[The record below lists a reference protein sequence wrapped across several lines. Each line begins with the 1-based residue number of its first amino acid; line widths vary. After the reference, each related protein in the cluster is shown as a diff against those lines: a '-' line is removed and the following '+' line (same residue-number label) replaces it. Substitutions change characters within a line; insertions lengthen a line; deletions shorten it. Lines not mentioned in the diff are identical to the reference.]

1 MKKTIYIL
9 YVLLIFA
16 VVGCVNDLDMTP
28 IGEET
33 VDVTV
38 PEEDGDGVYGNVP
51 VVDFGDALTR
61 STLTFDYITR
71 TLLFSWEMGDLVGV
85 FPVQDDN
92 SSLQIAYKVNE
103 KISAHRARFT
113 QVDQDAQPDTDIK
126 TGDLFVSYKPAK
138 DNYDGNSSTIPVS
151 FANQYQENPVNM
163 KSYLDTLKVNK
174 GEGKYYK
181 ASEEMASKHLPKYDF
196 QVSAGAAP
204 RDNHLVFDYT
214 RLSSFVRLYLKVKEE
229 ATYDSII
236 ILNKDADF
244 FIDGTMDIS
253 KNVSSEAFKP
263 KTKLHYVT
271 LRLGEKTTDENGV
284 TKYAGFSIW
293 NDHQTE
299 DDEKK
304 CALWSATKQ
313 AGYIVAYMAFV
324 PIQLKYLANGCTLYL
339 LGHDKSGNK
348 KYYRAKQP
356 LSKYN
361 LEQNKI
367 QQWAPSENSEDEPI
381 EVIPVE
387 VEEWKAD
394 MEFSNEGTGTEEW

>member
-9 YVLLIFA
+9 CVLLIFA

-38 PEEDGDGVYGNVP
+38 PEEDGDGVYGNAP

-61 STLTFDYITR
+61 STLTFDYKTR
-71 TLLFSWEMGDLVGV
+71 TLLFSWVMGDLVGV

-92 SSLQIAYKVNE
+92 SKSQIVYTVNE
-103 KISAHRARFT
+103 MISAHRARFT
-113 QVDQDAQPDTDIK
+113 QKDNAVSPEIK
-126 TGDLFVSYKPAK
+126 TGNLFVSYKPAK
-138 DNYDGNSSTIPVS
+138 EKYEGKSTEIPFS

-163 KSYLDTLKVNK
+163 KSYWDSLQVSSI

-181 ASEEMASKHLPKYDF
+181 ESEKMASSHLPEYDF
-196 QVSAGAAP
+196 QVSSGAAP

-253 KNVSSEAFKP
+253 KNVSSEAFTP

-271 LRLGEKTTDENGV
+271 LRLGEKTVVDGV
-284 TKYAGFSIW
+284 TKYDGFSIW

-324 PIQLKYLANGCTLYL
+324 PIQLKNLANGCTLYL

-348 KYYRAKQP
+348 KYYRATKT

-367 QQWAPSENSEDEPI
+367 QQWAPSEHSVDEPI

>member
-9 YVLLIFA
+9 CVLLIFA

-38 PEEDGDGVYGNVP
+38 PEEDGDGVYGNAP

-61 STLTFDYITR
+61 STLTFDYNTR
-71 TLLFSWEMGDLVGV
+71 TLLFSWEINDLVGV
-85 FPVQDDN
+85 FPDREDN
-92 SSLQIAYKVNE
+92 HNSQIAYKVNE
-103 KISAHRARFT
+103 MISAHRARFT
-113 QVDQDAQPDTDIK
+113 QVDQDAQPDNINK
-126 TGDLFVSYKPAK
+126 GEQFVSYKPAK
-138 DNYDGNSSTIPVS
+138 ENYEGKSTEIPFS

-181 ASEEMASKHLPKYDF
+181 ASEEMASIHLPKYDY
-196 QVSAGAAP
+196 QVSSGAAP

-214 RLSSFVRLYLKVKEE
+214 RLSSFVRLYLKVTEE

-253 KNVSSEAFKP
+253 KNVSSKAFTP
-263 KTKLHYVT
+263 KTTLHYVT
-271 LRLGEKTTDENGV
+271 LRLGKKTVKNGV
-284 TKYAGFSIW
+284 TEYAGFKIW
-293 NDHQTE
+293 NDNKAPKIE
-299 DDEKK
+299 DQ
-304 CALWSATKQ
+304 CALWSAEKK

-324 PIQLKYLANGCTLYL
+324 PIQLKNLANGCTLYL

-348 KYYRAKQP
+348 KYYRAKTT

-367 QQWAPSENSEDEPI
+367 QQWAPSENSVDEPI

>member
-38 PEEDGDGVYGNVP
+38 PEEDGDGVYGNAP

-61 STLTFDYITR
+61 STLTFDYKTR
-71 TLLFSWEMGDLVGV
+71 TLLFSWEMDDLVGV

-92 SSLQIAYKVNE
+92 SRLQIAYKVNE
-103 KISAHRARFT
+103 MISAHRARFT
-113 QVDQDAQPDTDIK
+113 QVDQDAQPDIK
-126 TGDLFVSYKPAK
+126 TGDQFISYKPATE
-138 DNYDGNSSTIPVS
+138 NYEGKSTEIPFS

-181 ASEEMASKHLPKYDF
+181 ASEEMASIHLPKYDY
-196 QVSAGAAP
+196 QVSSGAAP

-253 KNVSSEAFKP
+253 KNVSSKAFTP
-263 KTKLHYVT
+263 KTKLHHVT

-284 TKYAGFSIW
+284 TEYAGFEIW
-293 NDHQTE
+293 NDNKAPKIE
-299 DDEKK
+299 DQ
-304 CALWSATKQ
+304 CALWSAEKK

-324 PIQLKYLANGCTLYL
+324 PIQLKNLANGCTLYL

-367 QQWAPSENSEDEPI
+367 QQWAPSEHSVDEPI

>member
-38 PEEDGDGVYGNVP
+38 PEEDGDGVYGNAP

-61 STLTFDYITR
+61 STLTFDYNTR
-71 TLLFSWEMGDLVGV
+71 TLLFSWEINDLGGV

-92 SSLQIAYKVNE
+92 SRLQIAYKVNE
-103 KISAHRARFT
+103 IISAHRARFT
-113 QVDQDAQPDTDIK
+113 QKDNAVSPVK

-163 KSYLDTLKVNK
+163 KSYWDTLQAKPPI

-181 ASEEMASKHLPKYDF
+181 ESEKMASSHLPKYDF

-214 RLSSFVRLYLKVKEE
+214 RLSSFVRLYLKVTEE

-253 KNVSSEAFKP
+253 KNVSSEAFTP

-271 LRLGEKTTDENGV
+271 LRLGKKTVVDGV
-284 TKYAGFSIW
+284 TKYDGFSIW

-299 DDEKK
+299 DDENK
-304 CALWSATKQ
+304 CTLWSATKN

-324 PIQLKYLANGCTLYL
+324 PIQLKNLANGCTLYL

-348 KYYRAKQP
+348 KYYRATKT

-367 QQWAPSENSEDEPI
+367 QQWAPSEHSVDEPI

>member
-1 MKKTIYIL
+1 MKKPIYIL

-38 PEEDGDGVYGNVP
+38 PEEDGDGVYGNAP

-61 STLTFDYITR
+61 STLTFDYNTR
-71 TLLFSWEMGDLVGV
+71 TLLFSWVMGDLVGV
-85 FPVQDDN
+85 FPDRDDN
-92 SSLQIAYKVNE
+92 SKSQIVYTVNE
-103 KISAHRARFT
+103 MISAHRARFT
-113 QVDQDAQPDTDIK
+113 QVDQDAQPDNINK
-126 TGDLFVSYKPAK
+126 GEQFVSYKPAK
-138 DNYDGNSSTIPVS
+138 ENYEGKSSEIPFS

-163 KSYLDTLKVNK
+163 KSYWDTLQVN

-181 ASEEMASKHLPKYDF
+181 ESEKMASKHLPKYDF

-214 RLSSFVRLYLKVKEE
+214 RLSSFVRLYLKVKEQ

-253 KNVSSEAFKP
+253 KNVSSKAFTP

-271 LRLGEKTTDENGV
+271 LRLGKKTVVDGV
-284 TKYAGFSIW
+284 TKYDGFSIW

-299 DDEKK
+299 DDENK
-304 CALWSATKQ
+304 CTLWSATKN

-324 PIQLKYLANGCTLYL
+324 PIQLKNLANGCTLYL

-367 QQWAPSENSEDEPI
+367 QQWAPSEHSVDEPI
-381 EVIPVE
+381 EVVPVE

>member
-9 YVLLIFA
+9 CVLLIFA

-38 PEEDGDGVYGNVP
+38 PEEDGDGVYGNAP

-61 STLTFDYITR
+61 STLTFDYNTR

-85 FPVQDDN
+85 FPDREDN
-92 SSLQIAYKVNE
+92 RNSQIEYKVNE

-113 QVDQDAQPDTDIK
+113 QKDNAVSPVK
-126 TGDLFVSYKPAK
+126 TGNLFVSYKPAK
-138 DNYDGNSSTIPVS
+138 DKYDGNSSTIPVS

-181 ASEEMASKHLPKYDF
+181 ASEEMASIHLPKYDY
-196 QVSAGAAP
+196 QVSSGAAP

-214 RLSSFVRLYLKVKEE
+214 RLSSFVRLYLKVTEE
-229 ATYDSII
+229 AIYDSII

-253 KNVSSEAFKP
+253 KNVSSEAFTP

-271 LRLGEKTTDENGV
+271 LRLGKKTVVDGV

-293 NDHQTE
+293 NDHE
-299 DDEKK
+299 AEEDEKK
-304 CALWSATKQ
+304 CTLWSATKD

-324 PIQLKYLANGCTLYL
+324 PIQLKNLANGCTLYL

-348 KYYRAKQP
+348 KYYRAKTT

-367 QQWAPSENSEDEPI
+367 QQWAPSEHSVDEPI

>member
-38 PEEDGDGVYGNVP
+38 PEEDGDGVYGNAP

-71 TLLFSWEMGDLVGV
+71 TLLFSWEINDLVGV
-85 FPVQDDN
+85 FPDREDN
-92 SSLQIAYKVNE
+92 RNSQIEYTVNE
-103 KISAHRARFT
+103 MISAHRARFT
-113 QVDQDAQPDTDIK
+113 QVDNAVSPEIK
-126 TGDLFVSYKPAK
+126 TGNLFVSYKPAK
-138 DNYDGNSSTIPVS
+138 EKYEGKSTEIPFS

-163 KSYLDTLKVNK
+163 KSYWDTLKVN

-181 ASEEMASKHLPKYDF
+181 ESEKMASKHLPKYDF

-214 RLSSFVRLYLKVKEE
+214 RLSSFVRLYLKVTEE

-236 ILNKDADF
+236 ILNKDANF

-253 KNVSSEAFKP
+253 KNVSSAAFTP

-271 LRLGEKTTDENGV
+271 LRLGEKTVENGV
-284 TKYAGFSIW
+284 TKYAGFRIW
-293 NDHQTE
+293 NDNKAPKIE
-299 DDEKK
+299 DQ
-304 CALWSATKQ
+304 CALWSATKN

-324 PIQLKYLANGCTLYL
+324 PIQLKNLANGCTLYL
-339 LGHDKSGNK
+339 LGHDDSGNK

-367 QQWAPSENSEDEPI
+367 QQWAPSENSVDEPI

-394 MEFSNEGTGTEEW
+394 MEFSNEGTGTEDW

>member
-38 PEEDGDGVYGNVP
+38 PEEDGDGVYGNAP

-61 STLTFDYITR
+61 STLTFDYNTR
-71 TLLFSWEMGDLVGV
+71 TLLFSWVMGDLVGV
-85 FPVQDDN
+85 FPDRGDN
-92 SSLQIAYKVNE
+92 SKSQIAYTVNE
-103 KISAHRARFT
+103 MISAHRARFT
-113 QVDQDAQPDTDIK
+113 QVDQGTQPDTDIK

-138 DNYDGNSSTIPVS
+138 DKYDGNSSTIPVS
-151 FANQYQENPVNM
+151 FANQYQDNPVNM
-163 KSYLDTLKVNK
+163 KSYWDSLKVSSI

-181 ASEEMASKHLPKYDF
+181 ESEKMASRHLPEYDF
-196 QVSAGAAP
+196 QVSSGAAP

-214 RLSSFVRLYLKVKEE
+214 RLSSFVRLYLKVTEE

-253 KNVSSEAFKP
+253 KNVSSEAFTP

-271 LRLGEKTTDENGV
+271 LRLGKKTVKNGV
-284 TKYAGFSIW
+284 TEYAGFSIW

-304 CALWSATKQ
+304 CALWSAEKK

-324 PIQLKYLANGCTLYL
+324 PIQLKNLANGCTLYL
-339 LGHDKSGNK
+339 LGHDDSGNK
-348 KYYRAKQP
+348 KYYRAKTT

-367 QQWAPSENSEDEPI
+367 QQWAPSGHSVDEPI
-381 EVIPVE
+381 EVVPVE

>member
-38 PEEDGDGVYGNVP
+38 PEEDGDGVYGNAP

-61 STLTFDYITR
+61 STLTFDYKTR
-71 TLLFSWEMGDLVGV
+71 TLLFSWVMGDLVGV

-92 SSLQIAYKVNE
+92 SKSQIVYTVNE
-103 KISAHRARFT
+103 MISAHRARFT
-113 QVDQDAQPDTDIK
+113 QVDQDAQPDNINK
-126 TGDLFVSYKPAK
+126 GEQFVSYKPAK
-138 DNYDGNSSTIPVS
+138 ENYEGKSSEIPFS

-163 KSYLDTLKVNK
+163 KSYWDTLQVNK

-181 ASEEMASKHLPKYDF
+181 ASEEMASSHLPEYDF

-253 KNVSSEAFKP
+253 KNVSSEAFTP

-271 LRLGEKTTDENGV
+271 LRLGEKTVENGV
-284 TKYAGFSIW
+284 TKYAGFRIW

-299 DDEKK
+299 DDENK
-304 CALWSATKQ
+304 CALWSATKN

-324 PIQLKYLANGCTLYL
+324 PIQLKNLKGCTLYL

-348 KYYRAKQP
+348 KYYRAKTT

-367 QQWAPSENSEDEPI
+367 QQWAPSEHSVDEPI

>member
-1 MKKTIYIL
+1 MKKPIYIL

-38 PEEDGDGVYGNVP
+38 PEEDGDGVYGNAP
-51 VVDFGDALTR
+51 VVDFCDALTR
-61 STLTFDYITR
+61 STLTFDYNTR
-71 TLLFSWEMGDLVGV
+71 TLLFSWVMGDLVGV
-85 FPVQDDN
+85 FPDRDDN
-92 SSLQIAYKVNE
+92 SKSQIVYTVNE
-103 KISAHRARFT
+103 MISAHRARFT
-113 QVDQDAQPDTDIK
+113 QKDNAVSPEIK
-126 TGDLFVSYKPAK
+126 TGNLFVSYKPAK
-138 DNYDGNSSTIPVS
+138 EKYEGKSTEIPFS

-181 ASEEMASKHLPKYDF
+181 ASEEMASIHLPKYDY
-196 QVSAGAAP
+196 QVSSGAAP

-214 RLSSFVRLYLKVKEE
+214 RLSSFVRLYLKVTEQ

-253 KNVSSEAFKP
+253 KNVSTKAFTP
-263 KTKLHYVT
+263 TTTLHYVT
-271 LRLGEKTTDENGV
+271 LRLGKKTVVDGV
-284 TKYAGFSIW
+284 TKYDGFSIW

-299 DDEKK
+299 DDENK
-304 CALWSATKQ
+304 CTLWSATKN

-324 PIQLKYLANGCTLYL
+324 PIQLKNLKGCTLYL
-339 LGHDKSGNK
+339 LGHDDHNNK
-348 KYYRAKQP
+348 KYYRATKP

-367 QQWAPSENSEDEPI
+367 QQWAPSENSVDEPI

>member
-1 MKKTIYIL
+1 MKKPIYIL

-38 PEEDGDGVYGNVP
+38 PEEDGDGVYGNAP

-61 STLTFDYITR
+61 STLTFDYNTR
-71 TLLFSWEMGDLVGV
+71 TLLFSWEINDLVGV
-85 FPVQDDN
+85 FPDRGDN
-92 SSLQIAYKVNE
+92 SKSQIAYTVNE
-103 KISAHRARFT
+103 MISAHRARFT
-113 QVDQDAQPDTDIK
+113 QKDNAVSPEIK
-126 TGDLFVSYKPAK
+126 TGNLFVSYKPAIDK
-138 DNYDGNSSTIPVS
+138 YEGKSTEIPFS

-181 ASEEMASKHLPKYDF
+181 ASEEMASIHLPKYDY
-196 QVSAGAAP
+196 QVSSGAAP

-214 RLSSFVRLYLKVKEE
+214 RLSSFVRLYLKVTEE

-253 KNVSSEAFKP
+253 KNVSSEAFTP

-271 LRLGEKTTDENGV
+271 LRLGKKTVKNGV
-284 TKYAGFSIW
+284 TEYAGFKIW
-293 NDHQTE
+293 NDNRTKIN
-299 DDEKK
+299 EKK
-304 CALWSATKQ
+304 CALWSAEKK

-324 PIQLKYLANGCTLYL
+324 PIQLKNLANGCTLYL

-367 QQWAPSENSEDEPI
+367 QQWAPSEHSVDEPI

>member
-38 PEEDGDGVYGNVP
+38 PEEDGDGVYGNAP

-61 STLTFDYITR
+61 STLTFDYKTR
-71 TLLFSWEMGDLVGV
+71 TLLFSWVMGDLVGV

-92 SSLQIAYKVNE
+92 SKSQIVYTVNE
-103 KISAHRARFT
+103 MISAHRARFT
-113 QVDQDAQPDTDIK
+113 QKDNAVSPEIK
-126 TGDLFVSYKPAK
+126 TGNLFVSYKPAIDK
-138 DNYDGNSSTIPVS
+138 YEGNSTEIPFS

-163 KSYLDTLKVNK
+163 KSYWDTLQVNK

-181 ASEEMASKHLPKYDF
+181 ASEEMASSHLPEYDF
-196 QVSAGAAP
+196 QVSSGAAP

-253 KNVSSEAFKP
+253 KNVSSEAFKH
-263 KTKLHYVT
+263 KTTLHYVT
-271 LRLGEKTTDENGV
+271 LRLGKKTVKNGV
-284 TKYAGFSIW
+284 TEYAGFRIW
-293 NDHQTE
+293 NDNKAPKIE
-299 DDEKK
+299 DQ
-304 CALWSATKQ
+304 CALWSATKN

-324 PIQLKYLANGCTLYL
+324 PIQLKNLANGCTLYL
-339 LGHDKSGNK
+339 LGHDDSGNK
-348 KYYRAKQP
+348 KYYRAKTT

-367 QQWAPSENSEDEPI
+367 QQWAPSGHSVDEPI

>member
-9 YVLLIFA
+9 CVLLIFA

-38 PEEDGDGVYGNVP
+38 PEEDGDGVYGNAP

-61 STLTFDYITR
+61 STLTFDYNTR
-71 TLLFSWEMGDLVGV
+71 TLLFSWEINDLVGV

-92 SSLQIAYKVNE
+92 SRLQIAYKVNE
-103 KISAHRARFT
+103 IISAHRARFT
-113 QVDQDAQPDTDIK
+113 QKDNAVSPVK

-138 DNYDGNSSTIPVS
+138 DNYDGNSSTIPFS

-163 KSYLDTLKVNK
+163 KSYWDSLKVSSI

-181 ASEEMASKHLPKYDF
+181 ESEEMASSHLPEYDF

-214 RLSSFVRLYLKVKEE
+214 RLSSFVRLYLKVTEE

-271 LRLGEKTTDENGV
+271 LRLGKKTVVDGV
-284 TKYAGFSIW
+284 TKYDGFSIW

-299 DDEKK
+299 DDENK
-304 CALWSATKQ
+304 CTLWSATKN

-324 PIQLKYLANGCTLYL
+324 PIQLKNLANGCTLYL

-367 QQWAPSENSEDEPI
+367 QQWAPSENSVDEPI

>member
-38 PEEDGDGVYGNVP
+38 PEEDGDGVYGNAP

-61 STLTFDYITR
+61 STLTFDYKTR
-71 TLLFSWEMGDLVGV
+71 TLLFSWVMGDLVGV

-92 SSLQIAYKVNE
+92 SKSQIVYTVNE
-103 KISAHRARFT
+103 MISAHRARFT
-113 QVDQDAQPDTDIK
+113 QKDNAVSPEIK
-126 TGDLFVSYKPAK
+126 TGNLFVSYKPAK
-138 DNYDGNSSTIPVS
+138 EKYEGKSTEIPFS

-163 KSYLDTLKVNK
+163 KSYWDTLQVN

-181 ASEEMASKHLPKYDF
+181 ESEKMASKHLPKYDF

-253 KNVSSEAFKP
+253 KNVSSEAFTP

-271 LRLGEKTTDENGV
+271 LRLGEKTVVDGV
-284 TKYAGFSIW
+284 TKYDGFSIW

-324 PIQLKYLANGCTLYL
+324 PIQLKNLANGCTLYL

-348 KYYRAKQP
+348 KYYRAKTT
-356 LSKYN
+356 LNKYN

-367 QQWAPSENSEDEPI
+367 QQWAPSENSVDEPI

>member
-9 YVLLIFA
+9 CVLLIFA

-38 PEEDGDGVYGNVP
+38 PEEDGDGVYGNAP
-51 VVDFGDALTR
+51 MVDFGDALTR
-61 STLTFDYITR
+61 STLTFDYNTR

-85 FPVQDDN
+85 FPDREDN
-92 SSLQIAYKVNE
+92 HKSQIVYTVNE
-103 KISAHRARFT
+103 MISAHRARFT
-113 QVDQDAQPDTDIK
+113 QKDNAVSPEIK
-126 TGDLFVSYKPAK
+126 TGNLFVSYKPAK
-138 DNYDGNSSTIPVS
+138 ENYEGKSSEIPFS

-163 KSYLDTLKVNK
+163 KSYWDTLKVN

-181 ASEEMASKHLPKYDF
+181 ESEKMASKHLPEYDF

-253 KNVSSEAFKP
+253 KNVSSEAFKH
-263 KTKLHYVT
+263 KTTLHYVT
-271 LRLGEKTTDENGV
+271 LRLGKKTVKNGV
-284 TKYAGFSIW
+284 TEYAGFRIW
-293 NDHQTE
+293 NDNKAPKIE
-299 DDEKK
+299 DQ
-304 CALWSATKQ
+304 CALWSATKN

-324 PIQLKYLANGCTLYL
+324 PIQLKNLANGCTLYL
-339 LGHDKSGNK
+339 LGHDDSGNK
-348 KYYRAKQP
+348 KYYRAKTT

-367 QQWAPSENSEDEPI
+367 QQWAPSGHSVDEPI

>member
-38 PEEDGDGVYGNVP
+38 PEEDGDGVYGNAP

-61 STLTFDYITR
+61 STLTFDYNTR
-71 TLLFSWEMGDLVGV
+71 TLLFSWVMGDLVGV
-85 FPVQDDN
+85 FPDRGDN
-92 SSLQIAYKVNE
+92 SKSQIAYTVNE
-103 KISAHRARFT
+103 MISAHRARFT
-113 QVDQDAQPDTDIK
+113 QVDQDAQPDNINK
-126 TGDLFVSYKPAK
+126 GEQFVSYKPAK
-138 DNYDGNSSTIPVS
+138 ENYEGKSSEIPFS

-163 KSYLDTLKVNK
+163 KSYWDTLQVNK

-214 RLSSFVRLYLKVKEE
+214 RLSSFVRLYLKVTEQ

-253 KNVSSEAFKP
+253 KNVSSKAFTP
-263 KTKLHYVT
+263 KTKLQYVT
-271 LRLGEKTTDENGV
+271 LRLGKKTVKNGV
-284 TKYAGFSIW
+284 TEYAGFKIW
-293 NDHQTE
+293 NDNKAPKIE
-299 DDEKK
+299 DQ
-304 CALWSATKQ
+304 CALWSAEKK

-324 PIQLKYLANGCTLYL
+324 PIQLKNLANGCTLYL

-348 KYYRAKQP
+348 KYYRAKTT

-367 QQWAPSENSEDEPI
+367 QQWAPSEHSVDEPI

>member
-61 STLTFDYITR
+61 STLTFDYKTR
-71 TLLFSWEMGDLVGV
+71 TLLFSWEMDDLVGV
-85 FPVQDDN
+85 FPDREDN
-92 SSLQIAYKVNE
+92 HNSQIEYTVNE
-103 KISAHRARFT
+103 MISAHRARFT
-113 QVDQDAQPDTDIK
+113 QKDNAVSPEIK
-126 TGDLFVSYKPAK
+126 TGNLFVSYKPAK
-138 DNYDGNSSTIPVS
+138 EKYEGKSTEIPVS

-163 KSYLDTLKVNK
+163 KSYWDTLQVNPPI

-181 ASEEMASKHLPKYDF
+181 ESEKMASKHLPKYDF

-214 RLSSFVRLYLKVKEE
+214 RLSSFVRLYLKVTEE

-253 KNVSSEAFKP
+253 KNVSSAAFTP

-271 LRLGEKTTDENGV
+271 LRLGKKTVVDGV
-284 TKYAGFSIW
+284 TKYDGFSIW

-299 DDEKK
+299 DDENK
-304 CALWSATKQ
+304 CTLWSATKN

-324 PIQLKYLANGCTLYL
+324 PIQLKNLANGCTLYL

-348 KYYRAKQP
+348 KYYRAKTT

-367 QQWAPSENSEDEPI
+367 QQWAPSENSVDEPI

>member
-1 MKKTIYIL
+1 M
-9 YVLLIFA
+9 
-16 VVGCVNDLDMTP
+16 GCVNDLDMTP

-61 STLTFDYITR
+61 STLTFDYNTR
-71 TLLFSWEMGDLVGV
+71 TLLFSWEINDLVGV
-85 FPVQDDN
+85 FPDREDN
-92 SSLQIAYKVNE
+92 RNSQIEYTVNE
-103 KISAHRARFT
+103 MISAHRARFT
-113 QVDQDAQPDTDIK
+113 QVDQDAQPDNINK
-126 TGDLFVSYKPAK
+126 GEQFVSYKPATE
-138 DNYDGNSSTIPVS
+138 NYEGKSSEIPFS

-181 ASEEMASKHLPKYDF
+181 ASEEMASIHLPKYDY
-196 QVSAGAAP
+196 QVSSGAAP

-214 RLSSFVRLYLKVKEE
+214 RLSSFVRLYLKVTEQ

-253 KNVSSEAFKP
+253 KNVSSEAFTP
-263 KTKLHYVT
+263 TTTLHYVT
-271 LRLGEKTTDENGV
+271 LRLGKKTVVDGV
-284 TKYAGFSIW
+284 TKYDGFSIW

-304 CALWSATKQ
+304 CALWSATKN

-324 PIQLKYLANGCTLYL
+324 PIQLKNLANGCTLYL
-339 LGHDKSGNK
+339 LGHDNSGNK
-348 KYYRAKQP
+348 KYYRATKT

-367 QQWAPSENSEDEPI
+367 QQWAPSENSVDEPI
-381 EVIPVE
+381 EVVPVE

>member
-38 PEEDGDGVYGNVP
+38 PEEDGDGVYGNAP

-61 STLTFDYITR
+61 STMTFDYNTR

-92 SSLQIAYKVNE
+92 SKSQIAYTVNE
-103 KISAHRARFT
+103 MISSHRARFT
-113 QVDQDAQPDTDIK
+113 QVDQGTQPDNINK
-126 TGDLFVSYKPAK
+126 GEQFVSYKPATE
-138 DNYDGNSSTIPVS
+138 NYEGNSTEIPFS

-163 KSYLDTLKVNK
+163 KSYWDTLQVN

-181 ASEEMASKHLPKYDF
+181 ESEKMASKHLPKYDF

-253 KNVSSEAFKP
+253 KNVSSEAFTP

-284 TKYAGFSIW
+284 TEYAGFKIW
-293 NDHQTE
+293 NDHEAKE
-299 DDEKK
+299 DENK
-304 CALWSATKQ
+304 CTLWSAEKE

-324 PIQLKYLANGCTLYL
+324 PIQLKNLKGCTLYL
-339 LGHDKSGNK
+339 LGHDDDRNK

-367 QQWAPSENSEDEPI
+367 QQWAPSENSVDEPI

>member
-38 PEEDGDGVYGNVP
+38 PEEDGDGVYGNAP

-61 STLTFDYITR
+61 STLTFDYNTR
-71 TLLFSWEMGDLVGV
+71 TLLFSWVMGDLVGV

-92 SSLQIAYKVNE
+92 SKSQIVYTVNE
-103 KISAHRARFT
+103 MISAHRARFT
-113 QVDQDAQPDTDIK
+113 QKDNAVSPEIK
-126 TGDLFVSYKPAK
+126 TGNLFVSYKPAIDK
-138 DNYDGNSSTIPVS
+138 YEGNSSEIPFS
-151 FANQYQENPVNM
+151 FANQYQEHPVNM
-163 KSYLDTLKVNK
+163 KSYWDSLKVSSI

-181 ASEEMASKHLPKYDF
+181 ESEKMASSHLPKYDF

-214 RLSSFVRLYLKVKEE
+214 RLSSFVRLYLKVTEQ

-253 KNVSSEAFKP
+253 KNVSSEAFTP

-271 LRLGEKTTDENGV
+271 LRLGKKTVVDGV
-284 TKYAGFSIW
+284 TKYDGFSIW

-299 DDEKK
+299 EDEKK
-304 CALWSATKQ
+304 CVLWSAEKK

-324 PIQLKYLANGCTLYL
+324 PIQLKNLANGCTLYL

-367 QQWAPSENSEDEPI
+367 QQWAPSEHSVDEPI

>member
-38 PEEDGDGVYGNVP
+38 PEEDGDGVYGNAP

-61 STLTFDYITR
+61 STLTFDYNTR
-71 TLLFSWEMGDLVGV
+71 TLLFSWEIDDLVGV
-85 FPVQDDN
+85 FPDREDN
-92 SSLQIAYKVNE
+92 HNSQIEYTVNE
-103 KISAHRARFT
+103 MISAHRARFT
-113 QVDQDAQPDTDIK
+113 QVDQDAQPDIK
-126 TGDLFVSYKPAK
+126 TGDQFISYKPATE
-138 DNYDGNSSTIPVS
+138 NYEGKSTEIPFS

-163 KSYLDTLKVNK
+163 KSYWDSLKVSSI

-181 ASEEMASKHLPKYDF
+181 ESEEMASIHLPKYDY
-196 QVSAGAAP
+196 QVSSGAAP

-253 KNVSSEAFKP
+253 KNVSSKAFTP

-271 LRLGEKTTDENGV
+271 LRLGKKTVKNGV
-284 TKYAGFSIW
+284 TEYAGFKIW
-293 NDHQTE
+293 NDNKAPKIE
-299 DDEKK
+299 DQ
-304 CALWSATKQ
+304 CALWSAEKK

-324 PIQLKYLANGCTLYL
+324 PIQLKNLANGCTLYL

-348 KYYRAKQP
+348 KYYRAKTT

-367 QQWAPSENSEDEPI
+367 QQWAPSGHSVDEPI

>member
-38 PEEDGDGVYGNVP
+38 PEEDGDGVYGNAP

-61 STLTFDYITR
+61 STLTFDYKTR
-71 TLLFSWEMGDLVGV
+71 TLLFSWVMGDLVGV

-92 SSLQIAYKVNE
+92 SKSQIVYTVNE
-103 KISAHRARFT
+103 MISAHRARFT
-113 QVDQDAQPDTDIK
+113 QVDNAVSPEIT
-126 TGDLFVSYKPAK
+126 TGKQFVSYKPAK
-138 DNYDGNSSTIPVS
+138 DNYERKSSEIPFS

-163 KSYLDTLKVNK
+163 KSYWDTLQVNK

-181 ASEEMASKHLPKYDF
+181 ASEKMASIHLPEYDF

-253 KNVSSEAFKP
+253 KNVSSAAFTP

-271 LRLGEKTTDENGV
+271 LRLGKKTVKNGV
-284 TKYAGFSIW
+284 TEYAGFSIW
-293 NDHQTE
+293 NDQN
-299 DDEKK
+299 DEKK
-304 CALWSATKQ
+304 CALWSAEKE

-324 PIQLKYLANGCTLYL
+324 PIQLKNLANGCTLYL

-348 KYYRAKQP
+348 KYYRAKTT

-367 QQWAPSENSEDEPI
+367 QQWAPSENSVDEPI

>member
-38 PEEDGDGVYGNVP
+38 PEEDGDGVYGNAP

-61 STLTFDYITR
+61 STLTFDYNTR
-71 TLLFSWEMGDLVGV
+71 TLLFSWEMDDLVGV

-92 SSLQIAYKVNE
+92 SKSQIVYTVNE
-103 KISAHRARFT
+103 MISAHRARFT
-113 QVDQDAQPDTDIK
+113 QKDNAVSPEIK
-126 TGDLFVSYKPAK
+126 TGNLFVSYKPAK
-138 DNYDGNSSTIPVS
+138 EKYEGNSTEIPVS
-151 FANQYQENPVNM
+151 FANQYQEHPVNM
-163 KSYLDTLKVNK
+163 KSYWDTLKANPPI

-181 ASEEMASKHLPKYDF
+181 ESEKMASKHLPKYDF

-253 KNVSSEAFKP
+253 KNVSSEAFTP

-271 LRLGEKTTDENGV
+271 LRLGKKTVVDGV
-284 TKYAGFSIW
+284 TEYAGFSIW
-293 NDHQTE
+293 NDNLTQIN
-299 DDEKK
+299 EKK
-304 CALWSATKQ
+304 CALWSATKN

-324 PIQLKYLANGCTLYL
+324 PIQLKNLANGCTLYL

>member
-38 PEEDGDGVYGNVP
+38 PEENGDGVYGNAP
-51 VVDFGDALTR
+51 VVDFGDSLTR
-61 STLTFDYITR
+61 STLTFDYKTR
-71 TLLFSWEMGDLVGV
+71 TLLFSWVMGDLVGV
-85 FPVQDDN
+85 FPDRDDN
-92 SSLQIAYKVNE
+92 SKSQIVYTVNE
-103 KISAHRARFT
+103 MISAHRARFT
-113 QVDQDAQPDTDIK
+113 QVDQDAQPDNINK
-126 TGDLFVSYKPAK
+126 GEQFVSYKPAK
-138 DNYDGNSSTIPVS
+138 ENYEGKSSEIPFS

-163 KSYLDTLKVNK
+163 KSYWDTLQVNK

-181 ASEEMASKHLPKYDF
+181 ESEKMASSHLPEYDF

-236 ILNKDADF
+236 ILNKNADF

-253 KNVSSEAFKP
+253 KNVSSEAFTP

-271 LRLGEKTTDENGV
+271 LRLGKKTVKNGV
-284 TKYAGFSIW
+284 TEYAGFKIW
-293 NDHQTE
+293 NDNKAPKIE
-299 DDEKK
+299 DQ
-304 CALWSATKQ
+304 CALWSAEKK

-324 PIQLKYLANGCTLYL
+324 PIQLKNLANGCTLYL
-339 LGHDKSGNK
+339 LGHDDHNNK
-348 KYYRAKQP
+348 KYYRATKP
-356 LSKYN
+356 LSK
-361 LEQNKI
+361 
-367 QQWAPSENSEDEPI
+367 
-381 EVIPVE
+381 
-387 VEEWKAD
+387 
-394 MEFSNEGTGTEEW
+394 

>member
-1 MKKTIYIL
+1 M
-9 YVLLIFA
+9 
-16 VVGCVNDLDMTP
+16 GCVNDLDMTP

-61 STLTFDYITR
+61 STLTFDYKTR
-71 TLLFSWEMGDLVGV
+71 TLLFSWVMGDLVGV

-92 SSLQIAYKVNE
+92 SKSQIVYTVNE
-103 KISAHRARFT
+103 MISAHRARFT
-113 QVDQDAQPDTDIK
+113 QVDNAVSPEIT
-126 TGDLFVSYKPAK
+126 TGKQFVSYKPAK
-138 DNYDGNSSTIPVS
+138 DNYERKSSEIPFS

-163 KSYLDTLKVNK
+163 KSYWDTLQVNK

-181 ASEEMASKHLPKYDF
+181 ASEKMASIHLPEYDF

-253 KNVSSEAFKP
+253 KNVSSEAFTP

-284 TKYAGFSIW
+284 TKYAGFEIW
-293 NDHQTE
+293 NDNKAPKIE
-299 DDEKK
+299 DQ
-304 CALWSATKQ
+304 CALWSATKN

-324 PIQLKYLANGCTLYL
+324 PIQLKNLKGCTLYL
-339 LGHDKSGNK
+339 LGHDDHNNK
-348 KYYRAKQP
+348 KYYRATKP
-356 LSKYN
+356 LSQYN

-367 QQWAPSENSEDEPI
+367 QQWAPSEHSVDEPI

>member
-9 YVLLIFA
+9 CVLLIFA

-38 PEEDGDGVYGNVP
+38 PEEDGDGVYGNAP

-61 STLTFDYITR
+61 STLTFDYKTR
-71 TLLFSWEMGDLVGV
+71 TLLFSWVMGDLVGV

-92 SSLQIAYKVNE
+92 SKSQIVYTVNE
-103 KISAHRARFT
+103 MISAHRARFT
-113 QVDQDAQPDTDIK
+113 QVDNAVSPEIT
-126 TGDLFVSYKPAK
+126 TGKQFVSYKPAK
-138 DNYDGNSSTIPVS
+138 DNYERKSSEIPFS

-163 KSYLDTLKVNK
+163 KSYWDSLQVSSI

-181 ASEEMASKHLPKYDF
+181 ESEKMASRHLPEYDF
-196 QVSAGAAP
+196 QVSSGAAP

-214 RLSSFVRLYLKVKEE
+214 RLSSFVRLYLKVTEE

-253 KNVSSEAFKP
+253 KNVSSEAFTP

-324 PIQLKYLANGCTLYL
+324 PIQLKNLANGCTLYI

-348 KYYRAKQP
+348 KYYRAKTT

-367 QQWAPSENSEDEPI
+367 QQWAPSENSVDEPI

>member
-38 PEEDGDGVYGNVP
+38 PEEDGDGVYGNAP

-61 STLTFDYITR
+61 STLTFDYKTR
-71 TLLFSWEMGDLVGV
+71 TLLFSWVMGDLVGV

-92 SSLQIAYKVNE
+92 SKSQIVYTVNE
-103 KISAHRARFT
+103 MISAHRARFT
-113 QVDQDAQPDTDIK
+113 QVDQDAQPDSINK
-126 TGDLFVSYKPAK
+126 GEQFVSYKPATE
-138 DNYDGNSSTIPVS
+138 NYEGKSSEIPFS

-181 ASEEMASKHLPKYDF
+181 ASEEMASIHLPKYDY
-196 QVSAGAAP
+196 QVSSGAAP

-253 KNVSSEAFKP
+253 KNVSSAAFTP

-271 LRLGEKTTDENGV
+271 LRLGEKTVENGV
-284 TKYAGFSIW
+284 TKYAGFRIW
-293 NDHQTE
+293 NDQN
-299 DDEKK
+299 DEKK
-304 CALWSATKQ
+304 CALWSAEKE

-324 PIQLKYLANGCTLYL
+324 PIQLKNLANGCTLYL

-348 KYYRAKQP
+348 KYYRAKTT

-367 QQWAPSENSEDEPI
+367 QQWAPSEHSVDEPI
-381 EVIPVE
+381 EVVPVE

>member
-16 VVGCVNDLDMTP
+16 VVGCVNDSDMTP

-38 PEEDGDGVYGNVP
+38 PEEDGDGVYGNAP

-61 STLTFDYITR
+61 STLTFDYKTR
-71 TLLFSWEMGDLVGV
+71 TLLFSWVMGDLVGV
-85 FPVQDDN
+85 FPDRGDN
-92 SSLQIAYKVNE
+92 SKSQIAYTVNE
-103 KISAHRARFT
+103 MISAHMARFT
-113 QVDQDAQPDTDIK
+113 QKDNAVSPEIT
-126 TGDLFVSYKPAK
+126 TGKQFVSYKPAIDK
-138 DNYDGNSSTIPVS
+138 YEGNSTEIPVS
-151 FANQYQENPVNM
+151 FANQYQEHPVNM
-163 KSYLDTLKVNK
+163 KSYWDSLKVSSI

-181 ASEEMASKHLPKYDF
+181 ESEKVASSHLPEYDF
-196 QVSAGAAP
+196 QVSSGAAP

-214 RLSSFVRLYLKVKEE
+214 RLSSFVRLYLKVTEE

-253 KNVSSEAFKP
+253 KNVFSKAFTP

-284 TKYAGFSIW
+284 TKYAGFKIW
-293 NDHQTE
+293 NDHNAPKIE
-299 DDEKK
+299 DQ
-304 CALWSATKQ
+304 CALWSAEKK

-324 PIQLKYLANGCTLYL
+324 PIQLKNLANGCTLYL

-348 KYYRAKQP
+348 KYYRAKTT

-367 QQWAPSENSEDEPI
+367 QQWAPSEHSVDDPI

>member
-1 MKKTIYIL
+1 MKKPIYIL

-38 PEEDGDGVYGNVP
+38 PEEDGDGVYGNAP

-61 STLTFDYITR
+61 STLTFDYKTR

-92 SSLQIAYKVNE
+92 SKSQIVYTVNE
-103 KISAHRARFT
+103 MISAHRARFT
-113 QVDQDAQPDTDIK
+113 QVDQDAQPDSINK
-126 TGDLFVSYKPAK
+126 GEQFVSYKPAK
-138 DNYDGNSSTIPVS
+138 ENYEGKSSEIPFS

-181 ASEEMASKHLPKYDF
+181 ESEKMASRHLPEYDF

-214 RLSSFVRLYLKVKEE
+214 RLSSFVRLYLKVTEE

-244 FIDGTMDIS
+244 FIDATMDIS
-253 KNVSSEAFKP
+253 KNVSSKAFTP
-263 KTKLHYVT
+263 TTTLHYVT
-271 LRLGEKTTDENGV
+271 LRLGKKTVVDGV
-284 TKYAGFSIW
+284 TKYAGFEIW
-293 NDHQTE
+293 NDHNAV
-299 DDEKK
+299 DDENK
-304 CALWSATKQ
+304 CALWSAEKE

-324 PIQLKYLANGCTLYL
+324 PIQLKNLANGCTLYL

-348 KYYRAKQP
+348 KYYRAKTT

-367 QQWAPSENSEDEPI
+367 QQWAPSEHSVDEPI

>member
-9 YVLLIFA
+9 CVLLIFA

-38 PEEDGDGVYGNVP
+38 PEEDGDGVYGNAP

-61 STLTFDYITR
+61 STLTFDYKTR

-85 FPVQDDN
+85 FPDREDN
-92 SSLQIAYKVNE
+92 HKSQIVYTVNE
-103 KISAHRARFT
+103 MISAHRARFT
-113 QVDQDAQPDTDIK
+113 QKDNAVSPEIK
-126 TGDLFVSYKPAK
+126 TGNLFVSYKPATE
-138 DNYDGNSSTIPVS
+138 NYEGKSTEIPFS

-163 KSYLDTLKVNK
+163 KSYWDTLQVNPPIR
-174 GEGKYYK
+174 EGKYYK
-181 ASEEMASKHLPKYDF
+181 ESEKMASNHLPEYDF

-229 ATYDSII
+229 AIYDSII

-253 KNVSSEAFKP
+253 KNVSSEAFTP

-271 LRLGEKTTDENGV
+271 LRLGEKTVENGV
-284 TKYAGFSIW
+284 TKYAGFRIW
-293 NDHQTE
+293 NDNKAPKIE
-299 DDEKK
+299 DQ
-304 CALWSATKQ
+304 CALWSATKN

-324 PIQLKYLANGCTLYL
+324 PIQLKNLANGCTLYL
-339 LGHDKSGNK
+339 LGHDDSGNK
-348 KYYRAKQP
+348 KYYRAKTT

-367 QQWAPSENSEDEPI
+367 QQWAPSENSVDEPI
-381 EVIPVE
+381 EVVPVE

>member
-38 PEEDGDGVYGNVP
+38 PEEDGDGVYGNAP

-61 STLTFDYITR
+61 STLTFDYNTR
-71 TLLFSWEMGDLVGV
+71 TLLFSWVMGDLVGV

-92 SSLQIAYKVNE
+92 SKSQIVYTVNE
-103 KISAHRARFT
+103 MISAHRARFT
-113 QVDQDAQPDTDIK
+113 QKDNAVSPEIK
-126 TGDLFVSYKPAK
+126 TGNLFVSYKPAK
-138 DNYDGNSSTIPVS
+138 EKYEGKSTEIPFS
-151 FANQYQENPVNM
+151 FANQYQDNPVNM

-214 RLSSFVRLYLKVKEE
+214 RLSSFVRLYLKVTEE

-253 KNVSSEAFKP
+253 KNVSSEAFTP
-263 KTKLHYVT
+263 KTTLHYVT
-271 LRLGEKTTDENGV
+271 LRLGEKTVENGV
-284 TKYAGFSIW
+284 TKYAGFKIW
-293 NDHQTE
+293 NDQN
-299 DDEKK
+299 DEKK
-304 CALWSATKQ
+304 CALWSARQ
-313 AGYIVAYMAFV
+313 EAGYIVAYMAFV
-324 PIQLKYLANGCTLYL
+324 PIQLKNLANGCTLYL
-339 LGHDKSGNK
+339 LGHDNSGNK
-348 KYYRAKQP
+348 KYYRAKTT

-367 QQWAPSENSEDEPI
+367 QQWAPSEHSVDEPI

>member
-38 PEEDGDGVYGNVP
+38 PEEDGDGVYGNAP

-61 STLTFDYITR
+61 STLTFDYNTR
-71 TLLFSWEMGDLVGV
+71 TLLFSWEINDLVGV

-92 SSLQIAYKVNE
+92 SKSQIVYTVNE
-103 KISAHRARFT
+103 MISAHRARFT
-113 QVDQDAQPDTDIK
+113 QKDNAVSPEIK
-126 TGDLFVSYKPAK
+126 TGNLFVSYKPAK
-138 DNYDGNSSTIPVS
+138 EKYEGKSTEIPFS

-163 KSYLDTLKVNK
+163 KSYWDTLQVN

-181 ASEEMASKHLPKYDF
+181 ESEKMASKHLPKYDF

-253 KNVSSEAFKP
+253 KNVSSEAFTP

-271 LRLGEKTTDENGV
+271 LRLGEKTVENGV
-284 TKYAGFSIW
+284 TKYAGFRIW

-299 DDEKK
+299 DDENK
-304 CALWSATKQ
+304 CALWSAEKE

-324 PIQLKYLANGCTLYL
+324 PIQLKNLANGCTLYL
-339 LGHDKSGNK
+339 LGHDDSGNK
-348 KYYRAKQP
+348 KYYRATKT

-367 QQWAPSENSEDEPI
+367 QQWAPSEHSVDEPI

>member
-16 VVGCVNDLDMTP
+16 VVGCVNDLDITP

-38 PEEDGDGVYGNVP
+38 PEEDGDGVYGNAP

-61 STLTFDYITR
+61 STLTFDYNTR
-71 TLLFSWEMGDLVGV
+71 TLLFSWEMDDLVGV

-92 SSLQIAYKVNE
+92 SKSQIVYTVNE
-103 KISAHRARFT
+103 MISAHRARFT
-113 QVDQDAQPDTDIK
+113 QKDNSVSPEIK
-126 TGDLFVSYKPAK
+126 TGNLFVSYKPATE
-138 DNYDGNSSTIPVS
+138 NYEGNSTEIPFS

-163 KSYLDTLKVNK
+163 KSYWDTLQVN

-181 ASEEMASKHLPKYDF
+181 ESEKMASKHLPKYDF

-214 RLSSFVRLYLKVKEE
+214 RLSSFVRLYLKVTEQ

-253 KNVSSEAFKP
+253 KNVSTKAFTP

-271 LRLGEKTTDENGV
+271 LRLGKKTVVDGV
-284 TKYAGFSIW
+284 TKYDGFSIW

-299 DDEKK
+299 DDENK
-304 CALWSATKQ
+304 CTLWSATKN

-339 LGHDKSGNK
+339 LGHDNSGNK

-367 QQWAPSENSEDEPI
+367 QQWAPSENSVDEPI

>member
-38 PEEDGDGVYGNVP
+38 PEEDGDGVYGNAP

-61 STLTFDYITR
+61 STLTFDYKTR
-71 TLLFSWEMGDLVGV
+71 TLLFSWVMGDLVGV

-92 SSLQIAYKVNE
+92 SKSQIVYTVNE
-103 KISAHRARFT
+103 MISAHRARFT
-113 QVDQDAQPDTDIK
+113 QVDQDAQPDSINK
-126 TGDLFVSYKPAK
+126 GEQFVSYKPATE
-138 DNYDGNSSTIPVS
+138 NYEGKSSEIPFS

-253 KNVSSEAFKP
+253 KNVSSEAFTP

-271 LRLGEKTTDENGV
+271 LRLGKKTVVDGV
-284 TKYAGFSIW
+284 TKYDGFKIW
-293 NDHQTE
+293 NDQN
-299 DDEKK
+299 DEKK
-304 CALWSATKQ
+304 CALWSAEKN

-324 PIQLKYLANGCTLYL
+324 PIQLKNLANGCTLYL
-339 LGHDKSGNK
+339 LGHDDSGNK
-348 KYYRAKQP
+348 KYYRAKTT

-367 QQWAPSENSEDEPI
+367 QQWAPSEHSVDEPI

>member
-9 YVLLIFA
+9 CVLLIFA

-38 PEEDGDGVYGNVP
+38 PEEDGDGVYGNAP

-61 STLTFDYITR
+61 STLTFDYKTR
-71 TLLFSWEMGDLVGV
+71 TLLFSWVMGDLVGV

-92 SSLQIAYKVNE
+92 SKSQIVYTVNE
-103 KISAHRARFT
+103 MISAHRARFT
-113 QVDQDAQPDTDIK
+113 QVDQDAQPDSINK
-126 TGDLFVSYKPAK
+126 GEQFVSYKPATE
-138 DNYDGNSSTIPVS
+138 NYEGNSTEIPFS

-163 KSYLDTLKVNK
+163 KSYWDTLKVN

-181 ASEEMASKHLPKYDF
+181 ESEKMASKHLPEYDF

-214 RLSSFVRLYLKVKEE
+214 RLSSFVRLYLKVTEE

-253 KNVSSEAFKP
+253 KNVSSEAFTP

-271 LRLGEKTTDENGV
+271 LRLGEKTVENGV

-293 NDHQTE
+293 NDNLTQINE
-299 DDEKK
+299 NK
-304 CALWSATKQ
+304 CALWSATKN

-324 PIQLKYLANGCTLYL
+324 PIQLKDLANGCTLYL
-339 LGHDKSGNK
+339 LGHDNSGNK
-348 KYYRAKQP
+348 KYYRAKTT

-367 QQWAPSENSEDEPI
+367 QQWAPSGHSVDEPI

>member
-38 PEEDGDGVYGNVP
+38 PEEDGDGVYGNAP

-61 STLTFDYITR
+61 STLTFDYKTR
-71 TLLFSWEMGDLVGV
+71 TLLFSWVMGDLVGV

-92 SSLQIAYKVNE
+92 SKSQIVYTVNE
-103 KISAHRARFT
+103 MISAHRARFT
-113 QVDQDAQPDTDIK
+113 QKDNAVSPEIK
-126 TGDLFVSYKPAK
+126 TGNLFVSYKPAK
-138 DNYDGNSSTIPVS
+138 EKYEGKSTEIPFS

-163 KSYLDTLKVNK
+163 KSYWDTLQVNPPIR
-174 GEGKYYK
+174 EGKYYK
-181 ASEEMASKHLPKYDF
+181 ESEKMASKHLPEYDY
-196 QVSAGAAP
+196 QVSSGAAP

-253 KNVSSEAFKP
+253 KNVYSEAFTP

-271 LRLGEKTTDENGV
+271 LRLGEKTVENGV
-284 TKYAGFSIW
+284 TKYAGFRIW
-293 NDHQTE
+293 NDNKAPKIE
-299 DDEKK
+299 DQ
-304 CALWSATKQ
+304 CALWSATKN

-324 PIQLKYLANGCTLYL
+324 PIQLKNLANGCTLYL
-339 LGHDKSGNK
+339 LGHDDSGNK
-348 KYYRAKQP
+348 KYYRAKTT

-367 QQWAPSENSEDEPI
+367 QQWAPSEHSVDEPI

>member
-38 PEEDGDGVYGNVP
+38 PEEDGDGVYGNAP

-61 STLTFDYITR
+61 STLTFDYKTR
-71 TLLFSWEMGDLVGV
+71 TLLFSWVMGDLVGV

-92 SSLQIAYKVNE
+92 SKSQIVYTVNE
-103 KISAHRARFT
+103 MISAHRARFT
-113 QVDQDAQPDTDIK
+113 QKDNAVSPEIK
-126 TGDLFVSYKPAK
+126 TGNLFVSYKPAK
-138 DNYDGNSSTIPVS
+138 ENYEGKSSEIPFS

-163 KSYLDTLKVNK
+163 KSYWDTLQVNK

-181 ASEEMASKHLPKYDF
+181 ASEEMASSHLPEYDF

-253 KNVSSEAFKP
+253 KNVSSEAFTP

-271 LRLGEKTTDENGV
+271 LRLGEKTVKNGV
-284 TKYAGFSIW
+284 TEYAGFRIW

-299 DDEKK
+299 DDENK
-304 CALWSATKQ
+304 CALWSATKN

-324 PIQLKYLANGCTLYL
+324 PIQLKNLANGCTLYL

-348 KYYRAKQP
+348 KYYRAKTT

-367 QQWAPSENSEDEPI
+367 QQWAPSEHSVDEPI

>member
-38 PEEDGDGVYGNVP
+38 PEEDGDGVYGNAP

-61 STLTFDYITR
+61 STLTFDYKTR
-71 TLLFSWEMGDLVGV
+71 TLLFSWVMGDLVGV

-92 SSLQIAYKVNE
+92 SKSQIVYTVNE
-103 KISAHRARFT
+103 MISAHRARFT
-113 QVDQDAQPDTDIK
+113 QVDQDAQPDNINK
-126 TGDLFVSYKPAK
+126 GEQFVSYKPAK
-138 DNYDGNSSTIPVS
+138 EKYEGKSTEIPFS

-163 KSYLDTLKVNK
+163 KSYWDSLKVSSI

-181 ASEEMASKHLPKYDF
+181 ESEKMASSHLPEYDF
-196 QVSAGAAP
+196 QVSSGAAP

-214 RLSSFVRLYLKVKEE
+214 RLSSFVRLYLKVTEE

-253 KNVSSEAFKP
+253 KNVSSKAFTP

-271 LRLGEKTTDENGV
+271 LRLGKKTVVDGV
-284 TKYAGFSIW
+284 TKYDGFRIW
-293 NDHQTE
+293 NDQN
-299 DDEKK
+299 DEKK
-304 CALWSATKQ
+304 CALWSAEKK

-324 PIQLKYLANGCTLYL
+324 PIQLKNLANGCTLYL

-348 KYYRAKQP
+348 KYYRATKP

-367 QQWAPSENSEDEPI
+367 QQWAPSEHSVDEPI

>member
-16 VVGCVNDLDMTP
+16 VVGCVNDLDITP

-38 PEEDGDGVYGNVP
+38 PEEDGDGVYGNAP

-61 STLTFDYITR
+61 STLTFDYNTR
-71 TLLFSWEMGDLVGV
+71 TLLFSWEINDLVGV

-92 SSLQIAYKVNE
+92 SKSQIVYTVNE
-103 KISAHRARFT
+103 MISAHRARFT
-113 QVDQDAQPDTDIK
+113 QVDQDAQPDSINK
-126 TGDLFVSYKPAK
+126 GEQFVSYKPAK
-138 DNYDGNSSTIPVS
+138 DNYERKSSEIPFS

-163 KSYLDTLKVNK
+163 KSYWDTLQVNK

-181 ASEEMASKHLPKYDF
+181 ASEEMASSHLPEYDF

-253 KNVSSEAFKP
+253 KNVSSEAFTP

-271 LRLGEKTTDENGV
+271 LRLGKKTVKNGV
-284 TKYAGFSIW
+284 TEYAGFRIW

-299 DDEKK
+299 DDENK
-304 CALWSATKQ
+304 CALWSATKN

-324 PIQLKYLANGCTLYL
+324 PIQLKNLANGCTLYL
-339 LGHDKSGNK
+339 LGHDDSGNK
-348 KYYRAKQP
+348 KYYRATKT

-367 QQWAPSENSEDEPI
+367 QQWAPSEHSVDEPI